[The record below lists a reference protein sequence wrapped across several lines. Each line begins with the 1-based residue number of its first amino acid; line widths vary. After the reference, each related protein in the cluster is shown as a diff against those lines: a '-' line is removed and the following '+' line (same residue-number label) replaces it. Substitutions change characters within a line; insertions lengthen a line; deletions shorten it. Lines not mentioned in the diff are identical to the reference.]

1 MNITSM
7 IAFAAGTLAVIYILY
22 ASLANQPASRQR
34 HAAFAFFSLAFVAF
48 SLFAVLQEGPLGFW
62 TEHTRNF
69 WGNQI
74 WFDLLL
80 GVATAW
86 TFMLPR
92 AKSVGLN
99 LPLWGVLVLATGC
112 IGLTAMAARVLYL
125 ESQRT

>member
-22 ASLANQPASRQR
+22 TSLAGQPASKRR
-34 HAAFAFFSLAFVAF
+34 HVAFFFFSLAFLGF
-48 SLFAVLQEGPLGFW
+48 SLFVVIQEGPLGFW

-92 AKSVGLN
+92 AKSVGMN
-99 LPLWGVLVLATGC
+99 LPVWGALVLATGC
-112 IGLTAMAARVLYL
+112 IGLTAMAGRLLYL
-125 ESQRT
+125 EKQRT

>member
-1 MNITSM
+1 MSITSM

-22 ASLANQPASRQR
+22 TSLANQPAAKRG
-34 HAAFAFFSLAFVAF
+34 HFAFAFISVAFLAF
-48 SLFAVLQEGPLGFW
+48 STFAVLQEGPLGFW
-62 TEHTRNF
+62 TEHTRNL

-99 LPLWGVLVLATGC
+99 LPVWGALVLVTGC
-112 IGLTAMAARVLYL
+112 IGLTAMAARLLYL
-125 ESQRT
+125 ERQRN